1 MSEQVVPDP
10 LEFARGHKC
19 LEGDI
24 ELIRLKRLQESLTSV
39 DGAVHFKLT
48 GFVNEGAA
56 PGLRCEVS
64 GNLKLLCQRCL
75 EPMDYPLQI
84 DSSMLLV
91 SEAQALLDEGDPEAP
106 DCMPI
111 QRDMQVV
118 ALVEDEI
125 LLALPMA
132 PHHAEEVCK
141 GRPAADTG
149 KLHPF
154 AALARLKTHK
164 E

>member
-1 MSEQVVPDP
+1 MYEQVVPDP
-10 LEFARGHKC
+10 LEFARGRKC

-24 ELIRLKRLQESLTSV
+24 VLTRLERLQDLLASN

-56 PGLRCEVS
+56 PGLRCEVQ
-64 GNLKLLCQRCL
+64 GALKMLCQRCL
-75 EPMDYPLQI
+75 EPMDYRLQI
-84 DSSMLLV
+84 DSTLMLAK
-91 SEAQALLDEGDPEAP
+91 EAQALESDDPEAP
-106 DCMPI
+106 DCIPI
-111 QRDMQVV
+111 QRDMPVA
-118 ALVEDEI
+118 ALVEEEI

-132 PHHAEEVCK
+132 PHHAEDVCR

-154 AALARLKTHK
+154 AALARLKTNK

>member
-1 MSEQVVPDP
+1 MYEQVVPDP
-10 LEFARGHKC
+10 LEFARGRKC

-24 ELIRLKRLQESLTSV
+24 ALSRLERLQDLLASTE
-39 DGAVHFKLT
+39 GAVHFKLT

-56 PGLRCEVS
+56 PGLRCEVQ
-64 GNLKLLCQRCL
+64 GALKLLCQRCL
-75 EPMDYPLQI
+75 EPMDYRLQV
-84 DSSMLLV
+84 DSSLLLARD
-91 SEAQALLDEGDPEAP
+91 EQALDDDDPEAP
-106 DCMPI
+106 DCIPI
-111 QRDMQVV
+111 QRDLPVA

-132 PHHAEEVCK
+132 PHHAEDVCR

-154 AALARLKTHK
+154 AALARLKTNK